1 MYKKTIKYTDEE
13 GQVKEEEFFF
23 HLTKAEITEM
33 EYSYGGGLTAV
44 IESLSR
50 KQEIGKV
57 IEIIKS
63 VVLKAYGE
71 KVFDRTGKERFVK
84 TQLASDIFASTEAYS
99 ELFMSFV
106 ENPDSFNEFLIG
118 VMPIDMQADIRKA
131 MKEQGKLPNNGSVA
145 PPSALK

>member
-13 GQVKEEEFFF
+13 GNLQEEEFYF
-23 HLTKAEITEM
+23 HLTKAEITEL

-44 IESLSR
+44 IERLFQ

-71 KVFDRTGKERFVK
+71 KVTDRTGKERFIK
-84 TQLASDIFASTEAYS
+84 TKDASDIFAATEAYS
-99 ELFMSFV
+99 ELFIGFV
-106 ENPDSFNEFLIG
+106 ENPDAFNEFLIG
-118 VMPIDMQADIRKA
+118 IMPIDMQADIKKA
-131 MKEQGKLPNNGSVA
+131 MKEQGKLQKNNPA
-145 PPSALK
+145 PPKALK